1 MSTKIYLSNTCYKN
15 EKILNCSTFKITVN
29 ADYFVVKKY
38 GNFGNNTIIVVQ
50 KNFLFTYKWISY
62 SPISGLF
69 LNNICVGENIFNLDE
84 DSYFK
89 MQSISFPTLFKKLHE
104 NNFDRIE
111 QVTSDQKIK
120 LVGDKI
126 NLYGNSEMH
135 SISKTND
142 GTFTCGAF
150 SNLMNFLQY
159 TPVTS
164 PININ
169 IGTIFE
175 GDSKCHTSGV
185 DNITFTYLH
194 GKPSG

>member
-1 MSTKIYLSNTCYKN
+1 MSTKIYLSNTRYKN
-15 EKILNCSTFKITVN
+15 EKNLNCSTFKITMN
-29 ADYFVVKKY
+29 TDYFVVKKY
-38 GNFGNNTIIVVQ
+38 GSIKTIIVVQ
-50 KNFLFTYKWISY
+50 KKFPFTYNWISY

-69 LNNICVGENIFNLDE
+69 LDNICVGENIFNLDE

-89 MQSISFPTLFKKLHE
+89 MQSISLPTLFKKLHE

-164 PININ
+164 LININ

-175 GDSKCHTSGV
+175 GDSKCHTSGA

-194 GKPSG
+194 GKHIG